1 MCGPDMVGPVCS
13 PKKIEKPSQPGKR
26 KAALPSFPPWD
37 CIVFENSCTENCEG
51 TPGIRVEMRES
62 RGGWGCVLG
71 SFHTE
76 VVRQSSQHKTW
87 RQIFICKLAE
97 EGGLKTACSV
107 RGEVYQQESGMEG
120 LPVTAVLLYKH
131 FLNIYV

>member
-62 RGGWGCVLG
+62 RGGVGLRAGILPHRGG
-71 SFHTE
+71 SSKF
-76 VVRQSSQHKTW
+76 
-87 RQIFICKLAE
+87 
-97 EGGLKTACSV
+97 TAQDL
-107 RGEVYQQESGMEG
+107 E
-120 LPVTAVLLYKH
+120 AD
-131 FLNIYV
+131 IYL